1 MFLSYLVMSTK
12 AEARAVEAAKKEAA
26 TVRQFAELAKVAKT
40 TSDKPGKVEDANSQE
55 SNGPEISLRSVS
67 ESAVFA
73 LVQNNAESV
82 IASIVENAFNSH
94 LFLSNI
100 DKETATKNA
109 IKRYNDIVSK
119 IITIND
125 IANVIKFVDAK
136 FKRESDKET
145 KRETKKTIKAN
156 VKTLI
161 SKSKE
166 EYIKERYNYYIEN
179 GVNET
184 IAKTLSVNDYNNLIK
199 K

>member
-1 MFLSYLVMSTK
+1 MKTTANKERETK
-12 AEARAVEAAKKEAA
+12 RVENAFE
-26 TVRQFAELAKVAKT
+26 VAKRVEKT
-40 TSDKPGKVEDANSQE
+40 KSDKTGKIEDANSQE
-55 SNGPEISLRSVS
+55 SNGPEISLKSVS
-67 ESAVFA
+67 ESAIFA

-82 IASIVENAFNSH
+82 FASIVESAFNSH
-94 LFLSNI
+94 LLLSNI

-145 KRETKKTIKAN
+145 KREAKKTIKAN
-156 VKTLI
+156 IKTLI
-161 SKSKE
+161 AKSKE
-166 EYIKERYNYYIEN
+166 EYIKERYDYYIEN
-179 GVNET
+179 GVNDT
-184 IAKTLSVNDYNNLIK
+184 IAKTLSENDYNNLIK